1 MSKKYVPPHLR
12 SSRRQ
17 SPPKNRPKLKR
28 FKVVVFPKM
37 LHGGKYIFVRNS
49 KTGDL
54 TLPSGGCGF
63 GENLKNCA
71 KKELA
76 EETKNSVPVKNLVQ
90 VFHFTN
96 NNRSNYP
103 TNNRRNITM
112 NYTGYLLKVNKNF
125 KNIEQNFKNFKLP
138 KNANNKKRKAYSET
152 NAIFQENLNTTKP
165 KWKQAV
171 KYINRF
177 KKNYIGT

>member
-1 MSKKYVPPHLR
+1 MDTPAPKKR
-12 SSRRQ
+12 
-17 SPPKNRPKLKR
+17 SPPPITR

-37 LHGGKYIFVRNS
+37 PNGRYIFVRNAKS
-49 KTGDL
+49 QEL

-63 GENLKNCA
+63 GKNLKNCA

-96 NNRSNYP
+96 NNRSNYAP
-103 TNNRRNITM
+103 NKRNITM

-125 KNIEQNFKNFKLP
+125 ENIEKNFKNFKLP
-138 KNANNKKRKAYSET
+138 NHANKKAYSET
-152 NAIFQENLNTTKP
+152 NAIFQENLKTKKP
-165 KWKQAV
+165 MWTQAK
-171 KYINRF
+171 KYIN
-177 KKNYIGT
+177 KYLAELNKI